1 MSFKGFVYPVVTHWA
16 WSEHGWL
23 SKVLEDDGI
32 AYIDFAGSGVV
43 HMVGGMLA
51 LIGAVVVGPRI
62 GRFDEDKQGIKGH
75 TVPVGDNQSSLKTR
89 SLLRRQLCVIQCN
102 YIVLILFVISLA
114 WQNIEQKTLQFG
126 RHRVACGGVQIRNF
140 FFTNLLFLR
149 FSCFRW
155 SLLAVLYYF
164 LVSWLLMVA
173 HNLPL
178 LETVMQKL
186 FHWLL

>member
-1 MSFKGFVYPVVTHWA
+1 MSFKGFVYPVITHWA

-23 SKVLEDDGI
+23 AKVLEDDGI

-51 LIGAVVVGPRI
+51 LIGAIVVGPRI

-102 YIVLILFVISLA
+102 YTLF
-114 WQNIEQKTLQFG
+114 
-126 RHRVACGGVQIRNF
+126 
-140 FFTNLLFLR
+140 
-149 FSCFRW
+149 
-155 SLLAVLYYF
+155 
-164 LVSWLLMVA
+164 
-173 HNLPL
+173 
-178 LETVMQKL
+178 
-186 FHWLL
+186 